1 MFDSLAID
9 AAGNICVA
17 TLVTGAIT
25 VISPDGE
32 VRRVVKFP
40 DAMTTNICFGGPDMR
55 RAFVT
60 LSSTGQLVALDW
72 TDAGWDVAGLRLNYE
87 I

>member
-1 MFDSLAID
+1 M
-9 AAGNICVA
+9 
-17 TLVTGAIT
+17 
-25 VISPDGE
+25 
-32 VRRVVKFP
+32 VKFP